1 MEKSNQR
8 MRIIEYIKKYGSI
21 TSRDAQFKLGI
32 SDPRKRISEL
42 RANGYLIV
50 DKWEK
55 GKNRY
60 GEGTIYKRYSFA
72 DDEDV

>member
-8 MRIIEYIKKYGSI
+8 TRIIEYIKKYGSI

-42 RANGYLIV
+42 RASGYPII

-55 GKNRY
+55 DRNRY
-60 GEGTIYKRYSFA
+60 GEFTTYKRYLFA
-72 DDEDV
+72 DEDA